1 LGLRRERHFSMLFIS
16 HDLSVVRFLCDR
28 VLVMH
33 HGEVVESGSTA
44 QVFSEPKHPYT
55 RTLLAAV
62 PPDDPSTIWKPQ
74 SAEGESLRQTLAAN
88 A

>member
-1 LGLRRERHFSMLFIS
+1 
-16 HDLSVVRFLCDR
+16 
-28 VLVMH
+28 
-33 HGEVVESGSTA
+33 VVESGSTA

-74 SAEGESLRQTLAAN
+74 PAEGESLRQTLTAN